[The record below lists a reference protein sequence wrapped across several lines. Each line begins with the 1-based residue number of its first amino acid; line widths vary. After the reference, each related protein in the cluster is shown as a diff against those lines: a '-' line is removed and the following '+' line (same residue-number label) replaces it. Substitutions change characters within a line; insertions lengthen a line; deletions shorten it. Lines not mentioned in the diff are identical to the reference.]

1 MSLRNSAQ
9 PEPPCPSKTAKK
21 DTFFVYTFPAA
32 PGFFKSRTIETLSS
46 LYPRAIPLWVL
57 AAYAWIA
64 PQGFYEILE
73 GNIFGTLLFP
83 FNILRSAG
91 FARLEM
97 VAKFLEL
104 VYKGLFFMI
113 SIADWLIFDYLLR
126 WLLYL
131 GDTIVL
137 SLLSYVA
144 DVRLFAEFEF

>member
-1 MSLRNSAQ
+1 MNSSSAYLNPSFRAVSGWVGNWSYEAINKCKLSLRNSAQ

-21 DTFFVYTFPAA
+21 DTFLVYTFPAA

-64 PQGFYEILE
+64 PQGFYDILE

-91 FARLEM
+91 FARLEI
-97 VAKFLEL
+97 VAEFLVL
-104 VYKGLFFMI
+104 AYRGLFFMI
-113 SIADWLIFDYLLR
+113 SIAD
-126 WLLYL
+126 
-131 GDTIVL
+131 
-137 SLLSYVA
+137 
-144 DVRLFAEFEF
+144 